1 MQCNASLSFL
11 SPSWKTRLLSLF
23 PKWYSSCQITPK
35 SSFSSISLHHL
46 RWYVHPLQ
54 FQENIFSLSCF
65 EHYKVSY
72 LLSQL
77 LDIKF
82 CAVNAW
88 VCLSSLQYLKK
99 EAFFFKTQVKSRN
112 GSRAKCARKSE
123 LHNPSVYHLRPGGVH
138 SAANSPPYG
147 SKLTSNSRGDPGE
160 KKKQTNILFFKDKQT
175 NKQTEKKTNILGYE
189 NDFLKTGKRVWISQ
203 RRQILVS
210 DREST

>member
-11 SPSWKTRLLSLF
+11 SPSWKKRLLSLF
-23 PKWYSSCQITPK
+23 PKWCSCCQIAPK

-54 FQENIFSLSCF
+54 FQENIFSLSCY
-65 EHYKVSY
+65 EQYKVSY
-72 LLSQL
+72 LLSQV
-77 LDIKF
+77 LDMKF

-99 EAFFFKTQVKSRN
+99 EAFFFKTQVESRN

-160 KKKQTNILFFKDKQT
+160 K
-175 NKQTEKKTNILGYE
+175 NKQTSYFSKTSKLKKKNNILGYE